1 MTYPFLSVEENRHIS
16 LLQEK
21 ADVAHSQAQQLTNEW
36 IEFLEQHCVCVD
48 CILHREQKETK

>member
-1 MTYPFLSVEENRHIS
+1 MTYPFLSVEQNRHIA

-21 ADVAHSQAQQLTNEW
+21 ADLAQIQAQQLTNEW
-36 IEFLEQHCVCVD
+36 IEFLEQHYECPD